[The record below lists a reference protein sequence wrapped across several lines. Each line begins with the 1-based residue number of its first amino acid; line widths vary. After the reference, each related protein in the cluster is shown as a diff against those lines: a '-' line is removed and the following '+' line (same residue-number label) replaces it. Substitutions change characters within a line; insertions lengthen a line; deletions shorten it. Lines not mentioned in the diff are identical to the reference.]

1 MPFSNGTRTKFRVRL
16 SQQEF
21 VLPHGNTI
29 LGRDPSCLITFLDS
43 LMSRKHARIHCDG
56 EHAIIEDLQSRNGT
70 RINGILISGP
80 HSLRDGDRIGIGS
93 SELVILLADQIDSPS
108 DMATGLVLVCPAC
121 RRLSVDPTCANC
133 GATRA
138 STPPTRIEETAQ
150 ARWSLGMLIEMLG
163 KAMLTE
169 RVLDADRLM
178 HEAAMIVDEQL
189 RSSKPLDPDEL
200 HVLSETAK
208 WLSKA
213 QLDDA
218 WLNWIAAV
226 QDSGSRKTMSPP
238 IGP

>member
-1 MPFSNGTRTKFRVRL
+1 MPFSNGTRTKFRIRL
-16 SQQEF
+16 EHQEF
-21 VLPHGNTI
+21 VLPHGITV
-29 LGRDPSCLITFLDS
+29 LGRDPACLITFLDS

-56 EHAIIEDLQSRNGT
+56 EHAMIEDLDSRNGT

-93 SELVILLADQIDSPS
+93 SELVVSLAEHDDSLS
-108 DMATGLVLVCPAC
+108 DTSTGLMLVCPAC
-121 RRLSVDPTCANC
+121 RQVSPDPVCMHC
-133 GATRA
+133 GVER
-138 STPPTRIEETAQ
+138 SSRPPVRIEDTAQ

-189 RSSKPLDPDEL
+189 RSSKPPEPDEL
-200 HVLSETAK
+200 HVLSEAAK

-218 WLNWIAAV
+218 WLDWIATV
-226 QDSGSRKTMSPP
+226 QGGSRKTASPP
-238 IGP
+238 AGP